1 MRIPPFRLQRPHFQP
16 LPPLRPLPL
25 RPPPF
30 LRPRLFLLLPLLL
43 LLLTLG
49 SAPAGAHVVAP
60 GADLRI
66 AQTIAGAE
74 LTITVRGVSRTPA
87 PAVVEI
93 EAFHPVPDLPVE
105 LTMRSAETGR
115 ATRASVRLAA
125 GRAGPYQ
132 VSMQVFQA
140 GPHEL
145 EVRTPAERSVLPVRV
160 LVPATSPWELV
171 IHGGFYAAGLL
182 VVGGLLTGG
191 MSRRGPAVA
200 VRAGALVGVVALTVA
215 VLSPQLPEPVPDGSA
230 PRAESGG
237 GASMAEPGGAGGRPY
252 LVGRFSTQPAR
263 PAAGTE
269 FTLLVDL
276 VDGSTGRPVDD
287 LVLHHE
293 ALAHLVVTS
302 ADGAYFR
309 HLHPVRLG
317 PGRLAVRLRADR
329 PGHHLAY
336 AELERTDSGGQ
347 LVTGAFEVAAGTR
360 AAPVATPPP
369 GASVIVPPRPV
380 AGRPATIGVRTRGR
394 LQPWLGMPGHLIV
407 RDREG
412 GFLGHVHATPTRTTA
427 LTFTFSF
434 PAPGTYLAWAQYVT
448 GSTIETVPFTITVG
462 TEGET

>member
-1 MRIPPFRLQRPHFQP
+1 MN
-16 LPPLRPLPL
+16 
-25 RPPPF
+25 
-30 LRPRLFLLLPLLL
+30 
-43 LLLTLG
+43 
-49 SAPAGAHVVAP
+49 
-60 GADLRI
+60 
-66 AQTIAGAE
+66 
-74 LTITVRGVSRTPA
+74 RTPA

-105 LTMRSAETGR
+105 LTMRSTETGR

-125 GRAGPYQ
+125 GRAGPYR
-132 VSMQVFQA
+132 VSMQVFRA

-145 EVRTPAERSVLPVRV
+145 EMRTPAERSVLPVRV

-215 VLSPQLPEPVPDGSA
+215 VLSPQLPEPVPDGAAPGAEPVPRRAAPQAEPVPDGSA
-230 PRAESGG
+230 PMAESGS

-252 LVGRFSTQPAR
+252 LVGRLSTQPAR

-329 PGHHLAY
+329 PGRHLAY
-336 AELERTDSGGQ
+336 AELERADSGGQ
-347 LVTGAFEVAAGTR
+347 LVTGAFEVAAGTQ
-360 AAPVATPPP
+360 AAPVAASPP

-380 AGRPATIGVRTRGR
+380 AGRPTTIGVRTRGR

-412 GFLGHVHATPTRTTA
+412 GFLGHVHATPTRTSA

-434 PAPGTYLAWAQYVT
+434 PAPGTYLAWAQYAT
-448 GSTIETVPFTITVG
+448 GSTVETVPFTITVG

>member
-1 MRIPPFRLQRPHFQP
+1 MRNR
-16 LPPLRPLPL
+16 
-25 RPPPF
+25 
-30 LRPRLFLLLPLLL
+30 LLPVRVLLFLLL
-43 LLLTLG
+43 LLLVLWP
-49 SAPAGAHVVAP
+49 APAGAHVVAP

-74 LTITVRGVSRTPA
+74 LTMTVRGVSRTPA

-93 EAFHPVPDLPVE
+93 EAFHPVPDLRVE
-105 LTMRSAETGR
+105 LTLRSSENGR
-115 ATRASVRLAA
+115 ASRAAVRLAA
-125 GRAGPYQ
+125 GRAGPYR
-132 VSMQVFQA
+132 VSMQVFRA

-171 IHGGFYAAGLL
+171 IHGGFYVAGIL

-191 MSRRGPAVA
+191 TSRRGPALA
-200 VRAGALVGVVALTVA
+200 VRAGALAGVVALTVA
-215 VLSPQLPEPVPDGSA
+215 VVSPQLPEPVPDGAA
-230 PRAESGG
+230 PVADPSGS
-237 GASMAEPGGAGGRPY
+237 GAGRPY
-252 LVGRFSTQPAR
+252 ASGTGRPYVMAAFSTQPAR
-263 PAAGTE
+263 PAAGAE
-269 FTLLVDL
+269 FTLVADL

-287 LVLHHE
+287 LTLHHE

-329 PGHHLAY
+329 PGRYLAH

-347 LVTGAFEVAAGTR
+347 LITGTFDVTGTATAGPQEAGTGP
-360 AAPVATPPP
+360 APVLAP
-369 GASVIVPPRPV
+369 ARPV
-380 AGRPATIGVRTRGR
+380 AGRPTTMRLRTAGS

-407 RDREG
+407 RDRDG
-412 GFLGHVHATPTRTTA
+412 GFLGHVHATPTRTPE

-434 PAPGTYLAWAQYVT
+434 PAPGTYFAWIQYARN
-448 GSTIETVPFTITVG
+448 STIETVPFTVTVG
-462 TEGET
+462 TESDT